1 MKRSS
6 QESAHG
12 RFVWITVAVVGLV
25 LAGLAFGLI
34 RGRETLASPTISISK
49 DPQLSILYLGG
60 GTLTISEE
68 VSDIPADTGLGAF
81 SIGFF
86 YPKNLVQVTVKEGPF
101 LSSTGRIT
109 SCFTD
114 QGESFIRFH
123 CLSTGA
129 SPGPTGSGILAYIDV
144 RPRAGVIRSPTVG
157 NGALAILDDQ
167 AWATV
172 LADVLGDPI
181 EVSRVGDAAV
191 VVKALEGDLNLDC
204 VVNVLDEQAISFRYY
219 AHEGS
224 LYYDPW
230 YDLEPMLGDMDIDI
244 KDLQFVFGRY
254 GWRCEGPGPTP
265 TPTPTATTSPTPTP
279 IGTSTA
285 SPTATA
291 TRTPTAIGTPAPTAT
306 ASATSTP
313 IVKVTPTPTTTASAT
328 STPTATASATS
339 TPIVKVTRTP
349 TTTAAT
355 STPTPIGTPAPTA
368 TASATSTPTAIGT
381 PAPTATSAATST
393 PIVKGTPTPT
403 IAAVTSTPTAITTP
417 APTATAA
424 ATSTPTPIG
433 TPAPTATAAATS
445 TPIATGTPTV
455 AATRTPTPASAA
467 HVPTPTGTGT
477 PSAAPVATATPP
489 TSVGPISFTPVP
501 QEPLP
506 TATPAAGVLPAVT
519 PPARF
524 LPATGGGLAE
534 GWTIQIPIAAGILAG
549 VGLTLLLLSL
559 YRRPS
564 G

>member
-313 IVKVTPTPTTTASAT
+313 IVKVT
-328 STPTATASATS
+328 
-339 TPIVKVTRTP
+339 RTP

-433 TPAPTATAAATS
+433 TPAPTATASATS
-445 TPIATGTPTV
+445 TPTATGTPTV

>member
-1 MKRSS
+1 MKRSP

-25 LAGLAFGLI
+25 LTGLALGLI
-34 RGRETLASPTISISK
+34 RGRETLASPTISILK
-49 DPQLSILYLGG
+49 NPQLSILHLGD

-68 VSDIPADTGLGAF
+68 VSDIPTDTGLGAF

-86 YPKNLVQVTVKEGPF
+86 YPKNLVQVTVEEGPF

-109 SCFTD
+109 SCFTR
-114 QGESFIRFH
+114 QGESFMQFH
-123 CLSTGA
+123 CLSTGS

-144 RPRAGVIRSPTVG
+144 RPRTGLIRSPTVG

-167 AWATV
+167 AWATALV
-172 LADVLGDPI
+172 NVLGDPI
-181 EVSRVGDAAV
+181 QVSRVGDAAV
-191 VVKALEGDLNLDC
+191 VIQALEGDLNLDC

-224 LYYDPW
+224 LFYDPW

-265 TPTPTATTSPTPTP
+265 TPTPTATTTATTSPTPTP
-279 IGTSTA
+279 IRTSTA

-291 TRTPTAIGTPAPTAT
+291 TRTPTAIGTPTPTTT
-306 ASATSTP
+306 AGATSTP
-313 IVKVTPTPTTTASAT
+313 IVKRTPTPTTTAGAT
-328 STPTATASATS
+328 STPTATA
-339 TPIVKVTRTP
+339 
-349 TTTAAT
+349 
-355 STPTPIGTPAPTA
+355 
-368 TASATSTPTAIGT
+368 
-381 PAPTATSAATST
+381 AATST
-393 PIVKGTPTPT
+393 PIVKRTPTPTIAVVTSTPTASRTPAPTTTAVVTSTPTAIGTPTPT
-403 IAAVTSTPTAITTP
+403 IAAVTSTPA
-417 APTATAA
+417 ATAA
-424 ATSTPTPIG
+424 ATSTPTVVVKG
-433 TPAPTATAAATS
+433 
-445 TPIATGTPTV
+445 
-455 AATRTPTPASAA
+455 TPTPAGTA
-467 HVPTPTGTGT
+467 HVATPTGTGT

-549 VGLTLLLLSL
+549 VGLALLLLSL

>member
-68 VSDIPADTGLGAF
+68 VFDVPSDTGLGAF

-86 YPKNLVQVTVKEGPF
+86 YPKNLVQVTVEEGPF
-101 LSSTGRIT
+101 LASTGRIT

-114 QGESFIRFH
+114 QGESFMQFH
-123 CLSTGA
+123 CLSTG
-129 SPGPTGSGILAYIDV
+129 SRPGPTGSGILAYIDV
-144 RPRAGVIRSPTVG
+144 RPRAGVIRSPSVG

-167 AWATV
+167 AWATDLV
-172 LADVLGDPI
+172 DVLGDPI

-191 VVKALEGDLNLDC
+191 VIQALEGDLNLDC

-265 TPTPTATTSPTPTP
+265 TPTPSPTATTTATASPTPTP
-279 IGTSTA
+279 IWTSTA
-285 SPTATA
+285 SPTATP
-291 TRTPTAIGTPAPTAT
+291 TRTPTAIGTP
-306 ASATSTP
+306 
-313 IVKVTPTPTTTASAT
+313 TPTTTAGAT

-339 TPIVKVTRTP
+339 TPIVKGTP
-349 TTTAAT
+349 TPTIAVVT
-355 STPTPIGTPAPTA
+355 STPAAITTPAPTA
-368 TASATSTPTAIGT
+368 TATA
-381 PAPTATSAATST
+381 AATST

-403 IAAVTSTPTAITTP
+403 IAVVTSTPTAITTS

-424 ATSTPTPIG
+424 ATSTPT
-433 TPAPTATAAATS
+433 
-445 TPIATGTPTV
+445 ATGTPTV
-455 AATRTPTPASAA
+455 AATRTPTPTSAA
-467 HVPTPTGTGT
+467 PVPTPTGTGT

-549 VGLTLLLLSL
+549 VGLALLLLSL

>member
-313 IVKVTPTPTTTASAT
+313 
-328 STPTATASATS
+328 
-339 TPIVKVTRTP
+339 
-349 TTTAAT
+349 
-355 STPTPIGTPAPTA
+355 
-368 TASATSTPTAIGT
+368 TAIGT

>member
-34 RGRETLASPTISISK
+34 RGRETLASPTISILK
-49 DPQLSILYLGG
+49 KPQLSILYLGD

-68 VSDIPADTGLGAF
+68 VFDIPTDTGLGAF

-86 YPKNLVQVTVKEGPF
+86 YPKNLVQVTVEEGPF
-101 LSSTGRIT
+101 LASTGRIT

-114 QGESFIRFH
+114 QGESFMQFH
-123 CLSTGA
+123 CLSTGS

-144 RPRAGVIRSPTVG
+144 RPRTGVIRSPTVG

-167 AWATV
+167 AWATDLV
-172 LADVLGDPI
+172 DVLGDPI

-191 VVKALEGDLNLDC
+191 VIQALEGDLNLDC
-204 VVNVLDEQAISFRYY
+204 VVDVLDEQAISFRYY

-224 LYYDPW
+224 LFYDPW

-265 TPTPTATTSPTPTP
+265 TPTPSPTATTTATTSPTPTP

-291 TRTPTAIGTPAPTAT
+291 TRTSTAT
-306 ASATSTP
+306 R
-313 IVKVTPTPTTTASAT
+313 
-328 STPTATASATS
+328 TPTATAS
-339 TPIVKVTRTP
+339 V
-349 TTTAAT
+349 
-355 STPTPIGTPAPTA
+355 
-368 TASATSTPTAIGT
+368 TSTPTAIGT
-381 PAPTATSAATST
+381 PAPTTTASATST

-403 IAAVTSTPTAITTP
+403 IAAVTSTPTAIGTP
-417 APTATAA
+417 APTTAA
-424 ATSTPTPIG
+424 SATSTPIVKGTPTPTFAAVTSTPTAIG
-433 TPAPTATAAATS
+433 TPAPTATSAATS
-445 TPIATGTPTV
+445 APIATGTPTV
-455 AATRTPTPASAA
+455 AATRTPTPTGAA

>member
-306 ASATSTP
+306 
-313 IVKVTPTPTTTASAT
+313 
-328 STPTATASATS
+328 
-339 TPIVKVTRTP
+339 
-349 TTTAAT
+349 
-355 STPTPIGTPAPTA
+355 
-368 TASATSTPTAIGT
+368 
-381 PAPTATSAATST
+381 SAATST

-424 ATSTPTPIG
+424 ATSTPT
-433 TPAPTATAAATS
+433 
-445 TPIATGTPTV
+445 ATGTPTV

>member
-306 ASATSTP
+306 
-313 IVKVTPTPTTTASAT
+313 
-328 STPTATASATS
+328 
-339 TPIVKVTRTP
+339 
-349 TTTAAT
+349 
-355 STPTPIGTPAPTA
+355 
-368 TASATSTPTAIGT
+368 
-381 PAPTATSAATST
+381 SAATST

>member
-313 IVKVTPTPTTTASAT
+313 IVK
-328 STPTATASATS
+328 
-339 TPIVKVTRTP
+339 
-349 TTTAAT
+349 
-355 STPTPIGTPAPTA
+355 GTPA
-368 TASATSTPTAIGT
+368 
-381 PAPTATSAATST
+381 
-393 PIVKGTPTPT
+393 PT
-403 IAAVTSTPTAITTP
+403 IAAVTSTPTAIGTLAPTTTASVTSTP
-417 APTATAA
+417 TAITTSAPTATAA
-424 ATSTPTPIG
+424 ATSTPT
-433 TPAPTATAAATS
+433 
-445 TPIATGTPTV
+445 ATGTPTV

-467 HVPTPTGTGT
+467 HVPTPTGTGA

-489 TSVGPISFTPVP
+489 TSVGPISLTPVP

-506 TATPAAGVLPAVT
+506 TATPAAGVLSAVT